1 MDMKK
6 LADKIVDLLTNGRRS
21 VPLIYVNFNYQK
33 YKQDGASGSCICN
46 VHPDLAHDEKLA
58 SMMNE
63 MVDYIRD
70 NYDMNKLVEL

>member
-1 MDMKK
+1 MKK
-6 LADKIVDLLTNGRRS
+6 FANKLVDLLTKEKRC
-21 VPLIYVNFNYQK
+21 VPLIYINFNYQK
-33 YKQDGASGSCICN
+33 YMQEGESGSCICN